1 MADMA
6 IAITA
11 EIDPPQRKA
20 RKNSGKGPQGEQKH
34 RKPARPHRKLA
45 QEILDQRI
53 TKLTKRLERFKSQH
67 EATRVTLTR
76 YAHERF
82 YREKEAIQNAQSEAP
97 PTLEA
102 LQEQENAK

>member
-20 RKNSGKGPQGEQKH
+20 RRNSGKGRPEEQKQ
-34 RKPARPHRKLA
+34 RKPARPHRKLPK
-45 QEILDQRI
+45 ETLDLRI

-67 EATRVTLTR
+67 ETTRITLTR

-102 LQEQENAK
+102 LQEQESAK